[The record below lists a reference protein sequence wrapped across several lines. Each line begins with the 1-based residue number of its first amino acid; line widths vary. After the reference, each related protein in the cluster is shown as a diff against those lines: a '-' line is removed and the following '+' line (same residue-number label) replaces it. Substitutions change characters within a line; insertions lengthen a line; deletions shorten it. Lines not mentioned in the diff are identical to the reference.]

1 MHLNLLTLGALATTT
16 LALPV
21 LSPAKR
27 QIENTLQIVQATY
40 QQVTQY
46 TSAINSTLD
55 ATHVEG
61 VSAAGIDVAS
71 VQETV
76 KGEIASI
83 VKILDSV
90 LDVTSDLTVLD
101 DVDRVLEVVTSVTEG
116 LPAVSSLE
124 SAIVK
129 RLVPDVD
136 SVIGINTEDLTKDLL
151 PLSAVVEARDLVST
165 PLDLDSLLNTDS
177 LVKDLPVVVGK
188 RQSVADISG
197 VTDYATAM
205 VSEITRTVGGVSK
218 VVPGVEL
225 GDSIP
230 QLSVAITTFI
240 TDLDNVVEGVEV
252 AVTNLLKNVPVS
264 VNVLDTKIEA

>member
-1 MHLNLLTLGALATTT
+1 MHFNLLTLGALATTTTT

-27 QIENTLQIVQATY
+27 QVENTLQIVQATY
-40 QQVTQY
+40 KQVTQY

-55 ATHVEG
+55 AIHVEG

-90 LDVTSDLTVLD
+90 LDVTSDLTVVD
-101 DVDRVLEVVTSVTEG
+101 DVDRVLEVVTSATEG
-116 LPAVSSLE
+116 VPAVSSLE

-136 SVIGINTEDLTKDLL
+136 SVVGVNTEELTKDL
-151 PLSAVVEARDLVST
+151 PLSAVVEARDLVSA
-165 PLDLDSLLNTDS
+165 PLDLDSLLDTES
-177 LVKDLPVVVGK
+177 LVEDLPVVGK

-197 VTDYATAM
+197 VTGYATAM
-205 VSEITRTVGGVSK
+205 VSEITSTVGEVSK
-218 VVPGVEL
+218 VVPGGEYF
-225 GDSIP
+225 
-230 QLSVAITTFI
+230 SVLLINSYGLIT
-240 TDLDNVVEGVEV
+240 L
-252 AVTNLLKNVPVS
+252 
-264 VNVLDTKIEA
+264 